1 MRGGTVKHGTI
12 LLLDAGYRPLR
23 VITAR
28 RAVGLMLKGRAE
40 GVTDE
45 SVVLRSA
52 SDAIEIPLVL
62 RLGYSVNLPF
72 RRDEVRATRRGIMAR
87 DSYTCQFVVNGRE
100 CERTATTI
108 DHIHP
113 KSKGGD
119 KMSWTNIVASCEP
132 HNTKKASKTMQELD
146 WTLKREPFAPKAQ
159 MRLLGAGATVPAAWA
174 PFLSYAS

>member
-1 MRGGTVKHGTI
+1 MKGGTVKHGV

-23 VITAR
+23 VVTTR

-45 SVVLRSA
+45 TIAMRSA
-52 SDAIEIPLVL
+52 NDVVEIPLVL

-72 RRDEVRATRRGIMAR
+72 RRDEVRPTRRGILAR
-87 DSYTCQFVVNGRE
+87 DNYTCQFVIHGRE
-100 CERTATTI
+100 CNAQATTI

-113 KSKGGD
+113 KSKGGE
-119 KMSWTNIVASCEP
+119 KMSWSNLVAACERC
-132 HNTKKASKTMQELD
+132 NTKKASKTMKELG

-159 MRLLGAGATVPAAWA
+159 MRLLGAGASVPAVWE
-174 PFLSYAS
+174 PFLSYA